1 MIELALLIDTA
12 SLIYVFDFIG
22 IIACAVAGTMLAMSK
37 GFDLFGC
44 VLVSMVNAIGGGTIR
59 DVMLDRYPLFWMI
72 DLNYVFTITLTS
84 ILCQMFFCPTAR
96 INGVLKFF
104 DAIGL
109 SAFSVIGLTV
119 ALSTGAPPPIA
130 VMMAVMTS
138 IAGGI
143 MRDMICQE
151 LPMVLQ
157 KEIYITA
164 CIIGSLTYL
173 GLWRLGVM
181 AWLCELAMLMVVFG
195 VRMLAVRHDW
205 HLPSIRMVG
214 WLIKN
219 EGKK

>member
-59 DVMLDRYPLFWMI
+59 DVMLDRYPLFWMM

-84 ILCQMFFCPTAR
+84 ILCQMFFCPTVR

-119 ALSTGAPPPIA
+119 ALST
-130 VMMAVMTS
+130 
-138 IAGGI
+138 
-143 MRDMICQE
+143 
-151 LPMVLQ
+151 
-157 KEIYITA
+157 
-164 CIIGSLTYL
+164 
-173 GLWRLGVM
+173 
-181 AWLCELAMLMVVFG
+181 
-195 VRMLAVRHDW
+195 
-205 HLPSIRMVG
+205 
-214 WLIKN
+214 
-219 EGKK
+219 